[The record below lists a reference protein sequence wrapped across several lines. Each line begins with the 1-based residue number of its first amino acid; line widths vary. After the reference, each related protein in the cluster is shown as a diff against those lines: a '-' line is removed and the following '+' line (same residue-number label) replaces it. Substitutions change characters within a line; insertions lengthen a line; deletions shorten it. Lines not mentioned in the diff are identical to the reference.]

1 MKSLPTLGPS
11 WSLFLD
17 RDGVINQRDFNGYIL
32 NWSDFY
38 FTPGLLENASAIN
51 ALFGQIFVVTNQQ
64 CVAKELISSADLA
77 AMHEQMVQELATH
90 GLQIQQVVAATERKG
105 EEPFRRKPNTA
116 MALEIKE
123 RFPAVDFQKSIMVG
137 DTDSDIAFGK
147 ALGMLTILVRSQEK
161 TTQIPDYYID
171 HLAELINLIQ

>member
-64 CVAKELISSADLA
+64 CVAKELI
-77 AMHEQMVQELATH
+77 
-90 GLQIQQVVAATERKG
+90 
-105 EEPFRRKPNTA
+105 
-116 MALEIKE
+116 
-123 RFPAVDFQKSIMVG
+123 
-137 DTDSDIAFGK
+137 
-147 ALGMLTILVRSQEK
+147 
-161 TTQIPDYYID
+161 
-171 HLAELINLIQ
+171 